1 MPFCIARVARP
12 SRSALILAAALVAVG
27 CGSSGA
33 GSSAGSGG
41 SGESGGSASQIVLPP
56 LLERITA
63 IPPDV
68 PVAAPACNSSENL
81 SLTNNNPTVLAPVP
95 PTLQSLESTC
105 SNYAGDNPEV
115 MVIYNLTDDVLDVSP
130 ASGSAPVIEPKYP
143 APSGILPSWDDLEI
157 DEQNSIIEHQQSQAQ
172 QGTYLVP
179 VGGEALIYLNAAAP
193 PLDVSVS
200 VDTATSAVSYGA
212 QLITGYVTDNLLDK
226 ISALSYAASIASC
239 VNAAYSLWQDLS
251 QRAPAATTMLTAL
264 QTIPAC
270 QDLAKKVRENRAEE
284 LATASARNLT
294 GDALKPDIDKVAD
307 TADAGSW
314 ESKIAD
320 LSEVSA
326 EIEEAIR

>member
-1 MPFCIARVARP
+1 M
-12 SRSALILAAALVAVG
+12 ALILAAALVAVG

-33 GSSAGSGG
+33 GGSDGSGG
-41 SGESGGSASQIVLPP
+41 SGSGGAGGPASQMVLPP

-68 PVAAPACNSSENL
+68 PLAVPACNSSENL

-115 MVIYNLTDDVLDVSP
+115 MVIYNLTDDVLDVSA

-200 VDTATSAVSYGA
+200 MDAANSAVSYGA

-251 QRAPAATTMLTAL
+251 QRAPAGTTMLTAL

-284 LATASARNLT
+284 LATASARDLT
-294 GDALKPDIDKVAD
+294 GDALEPDINKVAD

-314 ESKIAD
+314 ESKIAH
-320 LSEVSA
+320 LTEVSA

>member
-1 MPFCIARVARP
+1 MG
-12 SRSALILAAALVAVG
+12 LILAAALVAVG
-27 CGSSGA
+27 CGSSG
-33 GSSAGSGG
+33 SATSGSGG
-41 SGESGGSASQIVLPP
+41 SGGPASQLVLPP
-56 LLERITA
+56 LLEQITA

-68 PVAAPACNSSENL
+68 PLAAPACNSSENL
-81 SLTNNNPTVLAPVP
+81 SLTNNNQTVPTAVP
-95 PTLQSLESTC
+95 SALQSLESTC
-105 SNYAGDNPEV
+105 SNYAGDDPEV

-157 DEQNSIIEHQQSQAQ
+157 DEQNSVIQHQQSQAQ

-200 VDTATSAVSYGA
+200 VDAANSAVSYGA

-226 ISALSYAASIASC
+226 ISALSYAESIASC
-239 VNAAYSLWQDLS
+239 VNAAYSLWQDFS
-251 QRAPAATTMLTAL
+251 QRAPAATTVLTAL

-270 QDLAKKVRENRAEE
+270 KDLASKVRENRAEE
-284 LATASARNLT
+284 LATASARDLT
-294 GDALKPDIDKVAD
+294 GDALKPDIEKVAD

-314 ESKIAD
+314 ETKIAD
-320 LSEVSA
+320 LTEVSA

>member
-1 MPFCIARVARP
+1 M
-12 SRSALILAAALVAVG
+12 ALILAAALVAVG

-33 GSSAGSGG
+33 GGSDGSGG
-41 SGESGGSASQIVLPP
+41 SGSGGAGGPASQMVLPP

-68 PVAAPACNSSENL
+68 PLAVPACNSSENL

-95 PTLQSLESTC
+95 STLQSLESTC

-115 MVIYNLTDDVLDVSP
+115 MVIYNLTDDVLDVSA

-200 VDTATSAVSYGA
+200 MDAANSAVSYGA

-251 QRAPAATTMLTAL
+251 QRAPAGTTMLTAL

-284 LATASARNLT
+284 LATASARDLT
-294 GDALKPDIDKVAD
+294 GDALEPDINKVAD

-314 ESKIAD
+314 ESKIAH
-320 LSEVSA
+320 LTEVSA